1 MTTNVVTSNHQKTP
15 RTTDGGTCNAAAG
28 PPVCVVVGTRLT
40 SVGVC
45 EMKVTVA
52 YEHAALGT
60 RSAGDVVVAVP
71 RHTGVGPVRVDVEHC
86 LRNGTAPHVDTFV
99 LPPVGGQGETQPALT
114 ASHPFETKA
123 GVAWSTRCVTV
134 QHGHARSRETVTQ
147 LRLSRHAGGAQ
158 DAEPEPEP
166 EPDTDPCYAGCGAR
180 TDGTHM
186 LCGGWTCAGSPGAA
200 WLRVRDGD
208 GHGDVAAHYDHK
220 NNKLFGPDPEMRCV
234 IDYDPAPAVP
244 WTAEAG
250 AFVVTA
256 VLDDGRAVE
265 FTVPPDP
272 AGQSTTM
279 RPRSR

>member
-1 MTTNVVTSNHQKTP
+1 MEPFGSSRNLRKSPGVTAGH
-15 RTTDGGTCNAAAG
+15 AAAC

-45 EMKVTVA
+45 EVKVTVA
-52 YEHAALGT
+52 YGHTALGT

-71 RHTGVGPVRVDVEHC
+71 RHTRVGQVSVEVEHC
-86 LRNGTAPHVDTFV
+86 LRNGSAPHVDTFV
-99 LPPVGGQGETQPALT
+99 LPPLGGLGETQPALT
-114 ASHPFETKA
+114 ASHPFQTKA
-123 GVAWSTRCVTV
+123 EVAWSTRCVTV
-134 QHGHARSRETVTQ
+134 RHGRARSRETVTQ
-147 LRLSRHAGGAQ
+147 LRLSRQAGGAQ

-166 EPDTDPCYAGCGAR
+166 EPDTDPCYAGCGAP

-200 WLRVRDGD
+200 WLQVRDGD
-208 GHGDVAAHYDHK
+208 DVAAYYDHK

-234 IDYDPAPAVP
+234 IDYDPAPAIP
-244 WTAEAG
+244 WTASAG
-250 AFVVTA
+250 AFGVTA
-256 VLDDGRAVE
+256 LLDDGRAVE

-272 AGQSTTM
+272 AGQCTTM